1 MKYCYCII
9 SYFIIAGCWK
19 REHSKRPSFTQVKA
33 KLVEIQ
39 KTEFLYTSD
48 EEFKSL
54 QSTWKKE
61 VKLKFNDLKKIES
74 VSMNNNLCV
83 HVNDDI

>member
-1 MKYCYCII
+1 MI
-9 SYFIIAGCWK
+9 GCWK
-19 REHSKRPSFTQVKA
+19 REHSKRPSFTQVKE

-61 VKLKFNDLKKIES
+61 VKMKFNDLKKVES
-74 VSMNNNLCV
+74 VSFANCLIN
-83 HVNDDI
+83 